1 MVLINFSRITDFPS
15 LCIEYIS
22 IAFFLAMI
30 SLIYCKIH
38 CLYLPYTLFGL
49 QLGLSNT
56 FWKALKIVIPFLSFK
71 GITHAYLLKIS
82 ITHNKRRIPISN
94 LLINCISATSA
105 QQILCIKDEYTF
117 LFSNFLK
124 IGLCNSS
131 ANPLLD
137 IISFLITPP
146 EVSLSKN

>member
-82 ITHNKRRIPISN
+82 ITHNKKQIPLLN
-94 LLINCISATSA
+94 LLINCISAISA
-105 QQILCIKDEYTF
+105 PQILSLNYEHTF
-117 LFSNFLK
+117 LFSNFL
-124 IGLCNSS
+124 IIAS
-131 ANPLLD
+131 ANCLTY
-137 IISFLITPP
+137 F
-146 EVSLSKN
+146 